1 MSLDS
6 KVALVTGASR
16 GIGADMARYL
26 GAAGASIAVCARTE
40 EVTDPRLPGT
50 IYTVASE
57 IEAAG
62 GKAVGIKMDMR
73 SPESIAEGVA
83 RAAAHFGRID
93 ILVNNAALLVPG
105 TIDSLKERHIDLLTE
120 VDLRGPIL
128 AIRAC
133 MPHFRAAGA
142 GQILNISS
150 VAAVFPGPGPYANPR
165 KGGWFYGLLKAGLE
179 RMTQGLAMEL
189 QDENISVNS
198 LSPEG
203 RIRTPGN
210 AFGQNNKE
218 NPDLD
223 FEEAT
228 LMGKAAVWICEQ
240 QPPSYTGHL
249 DFDNRLC
256 ADKGL

>member
-1 MSLDS
+1 MALEG

-16 GIGADMARYL
+16 GIGADIARYL
-26 GAAGASIAVCARTE
+26 GRAGASVAVCARSE

-50 IYTVASE
+50 VHSVAQAINGS
-57 IEAAG
+57 G
-62 GKAVGIKMDMR
+62 GRAIGVRMDMR
-73 SPESIAEGVA
+73 DPASIAAATARVA
-83 RAAAHFGRID
+83 AEFGKID

-105 TIDSLKERHIDLLTE
+105 TIDSLKDRHIDLLWE
-120 VDLRGPIL
+120 VDLRGPIQ
-128 AIRAC
+128 AIRQAL
-133 MPHFRAAGA
+133 PHMRAAG
-142 GQILNISS
+142 GGHILNISS

-165 KGGWFYGLLKAGLE
+165 KGGWFYGLLKAALE

-189 QDENISVNS
+189 QEENIACNA

-210 AFGQNNKE
+210 AFGQNDKE
-218 NPDLD
+218 NPNLD

-240 QPPSYTGHL
+240 TPPSYTGNL
-249 DFDNRLC
+249 LFDMDVCR
-256 ADKGL
+256 DRGL